1 MLRRRPVKSR
11 PTGSYE
17 SSMPEVDYAIEA
29 WETFLDGMELEL
41 QQAANM
47 TIGHSSDAN
56 SLWVTPVT
64 MPPLPQQLSDRVR
77 KILDDQTAMLLRLE
91 TTRRN
96 TRKHL
101 QYLDANAAKGM
112 GSGPLF
118 IDDLA

>member
-1 MLRRRPVKSR
+1 
-11 PTGSYE
+11 
-17 SSMPEVDYAIEA
+17 MPEVDYAIEA
-29 WETFLDGMELEL
+29 WETFLDNLELEL
-41 QQAANM
+41 QQAAIL
-47 TIGHSSDAN
+47 THGHSSDTN
-56 SLWVTPVT
+56 SSWVTPAA

-77 KILDDQTAMLLRLE
+77 KILDDQTAMLLRLD